1 MPDDMQDLSRHLMAV
16 IAAQLEAAHEIA
28 MEAQSTHRPS
38 GEQTAIVAQLSAAMR
53 DLEAL
58 AVAATIIDRLGAE

>member
-1 MPDDMQDLSRHLMAV
+1 MPDDMQDLSSHLIAV

-28 MEAQSTHRPS
+28 MDAQSKHRPS
-38 GEQTAIVAQLSAAMR
+38 HEQTALVAQLDAAMR

-58 AVAATIIDRLGAE
+58 AAAATVIDRLGAG